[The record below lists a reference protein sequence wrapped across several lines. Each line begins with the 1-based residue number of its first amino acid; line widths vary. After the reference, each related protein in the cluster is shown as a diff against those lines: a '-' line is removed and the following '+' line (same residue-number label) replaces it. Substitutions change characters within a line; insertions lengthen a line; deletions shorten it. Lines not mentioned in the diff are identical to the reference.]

1 MIHAY
6 ADFSREAG
14 TIRKVNGAN
23 LAPPVSNFTAHGNL
37 NDAYR
42 AMKLP
47 YARLHDSPLDNPGMR
62 LVDIQQ
68 IFCNA
73 GADADDPSSYYFRQT
88 DDYIANCR
96 RCGTDIIY
104 RLGTSIEH
112 SNERYYSYP
121 PDDYEKWADICIHII
136 RHYNEGW
143 NNGFNWNIRYWE
155 IWNEPDLHDNM
166 WNADL
171 EEFIRF
177 YGIVAARIKRRFPK
191 LMIGGPAFCGLNEH
205 QLRSAAEP
213 ARRSTS
219 SAGTAIR
226 PISAGCLNSPASRGA
241 CSTNAAFREPNCT

>member
-1 MIHAY
+1 
-6 ADFSREAG
+6 
-14 TIRKVNGAN
+14 
-23 LAPPVSNFTAHGNL
+23 
-37 NDAYR
+37 
-42 AMKLP
+42 MKLP

-191 LMIGGPAFCGLNEH
+191 LMIGGPPSAGSTNTSCGSWPP
-205 QLRSAAEP
+205 SAAEP

>member
-1 MIHAY
+1 
-6 ADFSREAG
+6 
-14 TIRKVNGAN
+14 
-23 LAPPVSNFTAHGNL
+23 
-37 NDAYR
+37 
-42 AMKLP
+42 MKLP

-68 IFCNA
+68 ILLQRRGRRGRFLPATN
-73 GADADDPSSYYFRQT
+73 FRQT
-88 DDYIANCR
+88 R
-96 RCGTDIIY
+96 RLHRATAAAAEPFIIY

-205 QLRSAAEP
+205 QLRLLAAECRRTGRA
-213 ARRSTS
+213 ARLLQLAQLYGQYRLE
-219 SAGTAIR
+219 A
-226 PISAGCLNSPASRGA
+226 
-241 CSTNAAFREPNCT
+241 